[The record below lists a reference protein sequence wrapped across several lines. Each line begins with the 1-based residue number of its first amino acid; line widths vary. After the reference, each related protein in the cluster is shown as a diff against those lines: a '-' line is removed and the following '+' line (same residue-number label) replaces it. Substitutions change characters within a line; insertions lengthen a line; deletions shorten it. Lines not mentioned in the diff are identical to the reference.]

1 MTQKMKFYS
10 VRNYYNNTRKNYQIN
25 KPQVQA
31 QQFRLREN
39 RLLKPAP
46 KIEKI
51 EIEKVEHLEEDHFRL
66 TKKSM
71 KAGIHGPESVGP
83 KRNSKSQSG
92 SGPSKFWKS
101 RSNSD
106 RPGCTWIPWWSWRE
120 RRKRKWTEKKF
131 QKFKKQMFKYS
142 TKITIFSVRHPVL
155 PGPSAS
161 SDRPGRLWTII
172 RA

>member
-1 MTQKMKFYS
+1 MTQKIKFYL

-83 KRNSKSQSG
+83 GRNSKSQSG
-92 SGPSKFWKS
+92 SRPSKFCKS
-101 RSNSD
+101 RSNS
-106 RPGCTWIPWWSWRE
+106 GTWLFVDPWMKL
-120 RRKRKWTEKKF
+120 KRKKEKKMNGKEVPEV
-131 QKFKKQMFKYS
+131 QEANVQ
-142 TKITIFSVRHPVL
+142 IFH
-155 PGPSAS
+155 
-161 SDRPGRLWTII
+161 
-172 RA
+172 